1 MFAQRNYGL
10 HLAILAVIGLTASA
24 SSAGSKAPTTQPAS
38 SLASATN
45 FPAPQPGSGELG
57 RTAAPSAA
65 TQTPTT
71 APAEVAAK
79 EIPLEKVWAYQMPGT
94 HPMDVTLLEDGKT
107 YATADGKMIGEV
119 LAGLKDFGSD
129 VRGGFAVAGTNS
141 AALIEAHKVLA
152 GGAAVGGSLDRSQ
165 KISVVF
171 FSNQPGLYV
180 HLKKITQKGSL
191 VEIAYQFVARES
203 KDPTPQLA
211 IIPLYDLPAGT
222 LKIVLRS
229 EGNPSTPVDPHD
241 VAEGGGPSII
251 LLSATPE

>member
-24 SSAGSKAPTTQPAS
+24 SSAGGKSPATQPAA

-45 FPAPQPGSGELG
+45 FPATQPS
-57 RTAAPSAA
+57 APSAV

-71 APAEVAAK
+71 APAEAVTK

-94 HPMDVTLLEDGKT
+94 HPMDMALLEDGKT
-107 YATADGKMIGEV
+107 YATADGKMISEA

-129 VRGGFAVAGTNS
+129 VRGGFAVAGANS

-152 GGAAVGGSLDRSQ
+152 GGAAVGGSLDRGQ

-171 FSNQPGLYV
+171 FSNQPGLCV

-229 EGNPSTPVDPHD
+229 EGNLANPVDPHD
-241 VAEGGGPSII
+241 VAGGEGPSII
-251 LLSATPE
+251 LLSATSE

>member
-1 MFAQRNYGL
+1 MFAQRNFGL

-24 SSAGSKAPTTQPAS
+24 SLAGSKAPATQPAS
-38 SLASATN
+38 GEPGRTAASLASASN
-45 FPAPQPGSGELG
+45 SPATQ
-57 RTAAPSAA
+57 PSAA
-65 TQTPTT
+65 TQIPTT
-71 APAEVAAK
+71 APAEAAAK
-79 EIPLEKVWAYQMPGT
+79 EIPLDKIWAYQMPGT
-94 HPMDVTLLEDGKT
+94 RPMDMALLEDGKT
-107 YATADGKMIGEV
+107 YATADGKMIGEA

-180 HLKKITQKGSL
+180 HIKKITQKGSL
-191 VEIAYQFVARES
+191 VEIVYQFVARES

-229 EGNPSTPVDPHD
+229 EGSLNMPVAPIDPHD
-241 VAEGGGPSII
+241 VAGQPDSPII